1 MPENSGRS
9 PGLEPG
15 LGVGVSLI
23 AAAWS
28 VFQLWIA
35 SPLPF
40 SFNFGIISGVP
51 ARGIH
56 LAFALLLVFLVFPL
70 RRRQARQRIA
80 VYDVAL
86 AIVAAASALRGMRRS
101 TTPTTVP
108 TVTWP
113 FFANQPPAPIA
124 IAVART
130 PQNSTT
136 PKYHVE
142 TFTLCR

>member
-40 SFNFGIISGVP
+40 SFNFGIIGGVP

-56 LAFALLLVFLVFPL
+56 LAFALLLVFLVYPL

-86 AIVAAASALRGMRRS
+86 AIVAAASALYLWQGWAGLIDRQGILLS
-101 TTPTTVP
+101 HQIGNFTFPTE
-108 TVTWP
+108 
-113 FFANQPPAPIA
+113 
-124 IAVART
+124 AVIGGAGI
-130 PQNSTT
+130 
-136 PKYHVE
+136 
-142 TFTLCR
+142 